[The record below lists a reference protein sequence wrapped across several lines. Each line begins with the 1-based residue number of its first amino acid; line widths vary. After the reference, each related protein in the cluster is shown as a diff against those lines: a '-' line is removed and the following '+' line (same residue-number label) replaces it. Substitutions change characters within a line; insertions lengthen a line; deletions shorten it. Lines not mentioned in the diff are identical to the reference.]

1 MFLLEFYLLPL
12 FLAII
17 CSTSWLVF
25 FYFYTPKKTTK
36 ISFLFE
42 SLFFGICLGII
53 TSAVEFFL
61 IKKIFFLFNISP
73 VLFTYFQN
81 FKQIIIVG
89 IFSFLIIAPIEE
101 LFKFLFLIQ
110 FFFKR
115 KNFFDQIV
123 DGIKI
128 GVWFGLGF
136 VLTENYLYFLNHFW
150 TLPFKEFF
158 WIFLVRLFIS
168 TLAHALYGSIAGY
181 YLILSRFSKEK
192 KDLFL
197 KEGVLACLLF
207 HGSFNFLLFTPFS
220 LPSLFLLSLALIIV
234 IIWFHQKRNLEFKN
248 FDQNN

>member
-1 MFLLEFYLLPL
+1 MLLLKFYLLPL
-12 FLAII
+12 ILAII

-36 ISFLFE
+36 TSFLLK
-42 SLFFGICLGII
+42 SLFFGVCLGII

-89 IFSFLIIAPIEE
+89 VFSFLIIAPIEE

-110 FFFKR
+110 FFSKR
-115 KNFFDQIV
+115 KDFFDQIV
-123 DGIKI
+123 DGIKV
-128 GVWFGLGF
+128 GTWFGLGF
-136 VLTENYLYFLNHFW
+136 VLTENYLCFLNHFW

-181 YLILSRFSKEK
+181 YLILSRFNKEK

-197 KEGVLACLLF
+197 RKEFLPVCCFTEVLTF
-207 HGSFNFLLFTPFS
+207 YFS
-220 LPSLFLLSLALIIV
+220 LHLVYRLYFFYLWLL
-234 IIWFHQKRNLEFKN
+234 
-248 FDQNN
+248 